1 MRQITLFALRELHV
15 PILMRVY
22 ESLIVLNIPEVQVSF
37 SSVTFLKGTP
47 DWPEEGLHES
57 TINKLSNQGITFIE
71 HHEGLRFD
79 CVVTADA
86 CYDRIDGWGPVVCVG
101 HGTISKNIFFIDQLI
116 CRRENYAD
124 ILCVPGPFY
133 TEQFG
138 DMVHT
143 QIEATGFPKLDALT
157 EPIPKYAIDLLEQLG
172 WTDSKIILYAPTY
185 NLEMCSL
192 EIMETPL
199 YQLADSGF
207 KVLIKLHGA
216 TQEVFVT
223 KYKNASSHHNIH
235 FLTDEDIIPWMQL
248 SHLLISDVSSVYVEY
263 LLLNKP
269 IYLYDHPQLKK
280 CAYYNPKAV
289 EFQVRDNAYRFQDA
303 WMLKPLIEKTLSIDP
318 LKSAREQSASKLF
331 PPLDGR
337 NSERVAQSI
346 ARVIDAPSSYPI
358 YRKKY
363 LYLSLINQN
372 SDIDLIQSNL
382 SRLTHLDDVYT
393 WNRYDQSLDSKNE
406 INLLKARLRS
416 DKSID
421 GIIILEGRYLF
432 PRELDK
438 IHAMNQEI
446 WEPRTQIQFPI
457 LQDLDESYYQ
467 KQSLVLPQR
476 LSAEE
481 SKIQLYTKHVYF
493 PDSKTHIPGQW
504 DGSMILAGV
513 ALTMIDY
520 LESAP
525 DSFDWFYFQK
535 KNPTITTK
543 TVFGVYGY
551 QP

>member
-22 ESLIVLNIPEVQVSF
+22 QSLARLNIPSTQISF
-37 SSVTFLKGTP
+37 SSVPFLKGTP
-47 DWPEEGLHES
+47 EWPEEGLS
-57 TINKLSNQGITFIE
+57 DNTIQMISQQGITFIE
-71 HHEGLRFD
+71 HNDSLKFD
-79 CVVTADA
+79 CTVTADA

-101 HGTISKNIFFIDQLI
+101 HGTISKNIFFIDQPI

-133 TEQFG
+133 SEQFG
-138 DMVHT
+138 NMVHT
-143 QIEATGFPKLDALT
+143 QIEATGFPKLDAFT
-157 EPIPKYAIDLLEQLG
+157 EPVPSYALKQLEVLG
-172 WTDSKIILYAPTY
+172 WTESKIALYAPTY

-216 TQEVFVT
+216 TQEKFVT
-223 KYKNASSHHNIH
+223 KYQNASSHPNIH

-248 SHLLISDVSSVYVEY
+248 SHFLISDVSSVYVEY

-280 CAYYNPKAV
+280 CDYYNPKAV
-289 EFQVRDNAYRFQDA
+289 EFQVRDNAYIFQDA
-303 WMLKPLIEKTLSIDP
+303 WMLKPLIEKTISTDP
-318 LKSAREQSASKLF
+318 LKPAREKSASTLF
-331 PPLDGR
+331 PPMDGK
-337 NSERVAQSI
+337 NSDRVAHSI
-346 ARVIDAPSSYPI
+346 KKLIENPEDYPV

-363 LYLSLINQN
+363 LYLKLIHEGSSL
-372 SDIDLIQSNL
+372 DLIEDNL
-382 SRLTHLDDVYT
+382 KRLNHPDDIYT
-393 WNRYDQSLDSKNE
+393 WNRFDQTVESNDELEK
-406 INLLKARLRS
+406 LKKRLHS
-416 DKSID
+416 DERID
-421 GIIILEGRYLF
+421 GVIILEGRYLF

-438 IHAMNQEI
+438 IHAMNHEI
-446 WEPRTQIQFPI
+446 WKPNTQMQFPI

-481 SKIQLYTKHVYF
+481 AKIQLYTKHVYF
-493 PDSKTHIPGQW
+493 PDSKQQVTGQW
-504 DGSMILAGV
+504 DGCMVQSKT
-513 ALTMIDY
+513 ALMLFDY
-520 LESAP
+520 LSDNP
-525 DSFDWFYFQK
+525 DPFDWFYFLKQH
-535 KNPTITTK
+535 PHITTK
-543 TVFGVYGY
+543 TLFGVYGY